1 MANSNLQIKSEIAEY
16 IKNDIVPK
24 IPSEIE
30 QFIPDNIDKLIDSI
44 YVLRY
49 YCSRKGINSNSVDIL
64 NNIIETCQAL
74 WELLDTNTKAFLYL
88 IEMYKVRKLDLIS
101 NIIGQ
106 YEEVTSGEESFRDFV
121 LESIAT
127 YFGWKADNIWID
139 QAKIDQEVPLKFHVR
154 RLRNELWK
162 LLDDFPKNENEINLP
177 KAIDIS
183 EKMNLLLNLIISD
196 ETPPVG
202 RALLLSTIYTL
213 LIRLKLDRAISVI
226 GDHENQ

>member
-1 MANSNLQIKSEIAEY
+1 MADLNLQIKSEIAEY

-24 IPSEIE
+24 IPSEIG
-30 QFIPDNIDKLIDSI
+30 QFIPDNVDELIDSV

-49 YCSRKGINSNSVDIL
+49 YCSQKDINSNAVGRLDD
-64 NNIIETCQAL
+64 IIETCQGL
-74 WELLDTNTKAFLYL
+74 WELLDTNTKTFLYL
-88 IEMYKVRKLDLIS
+88 IEMYKVRRLDLFS
-101 NIIGQ
+101 SLIGQ
-106 YEEVTSGEESFRDFV
+106 YEETTSGEESFRDFV
-121 LESIAT
+121 LSSIAT

-139 QAKIDQEVPLKFHVR
+139 AAKIDQEVPLKFHVR

-162 LLDDFPKNENEINLP
+162 LLDDFPKNESELSLP
-177 KAIDIS
+177 KAIDIG

-213 LIRLKLDRAISVI
+213 LIRLKLDRAISMI
-226 GDHENQ
+226 GDTESQ